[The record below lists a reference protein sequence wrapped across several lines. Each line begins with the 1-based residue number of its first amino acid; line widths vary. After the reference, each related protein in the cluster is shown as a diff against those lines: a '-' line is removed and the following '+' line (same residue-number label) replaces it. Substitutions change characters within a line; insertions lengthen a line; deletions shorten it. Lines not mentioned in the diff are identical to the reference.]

1 MEPMDWLGDN
11 ELLRFFRR
19 SKTEMSCMENP
30 QTFLRL
36 LRDYDLLPENRYEK
50 VSRMQS
56 IKKIKNGLY
65 EFLDLLERK
74 QPQDIR
80 AFWSCVFKET
90 ILNEY
95 PTLRLL
101 RNDLKNGTFQSDI
114 PPLERS
120 ETEEAD
126 KGKRKDVSEDEEEA
140 EKQES
145 SVKKKRKLKNRDV
158 CDEEEEQ
165 PGPSSRVSPRKRPE
179 KIHFS
184 SPLKKGEKNDIWT
197 WDLYKSQLPVTCGE
211 TKGILSRQRL
221 ADGEKCIAVGR
232 QWFTPSEFERFA
244 GKDSSKN
251 WKMTI
256 KCLDTPLGKLIQAG
270 HLKAANYRAGCK
282 KTKKARFP
290 TDNVTTASKEE
301 EDEDEDSDQDSSSS
315 TDISTDISTA
325 GTDEEGEREEQTD
338 ASHDSGRKVFK
349 VTCGPLAG
357 DLHEKRFATGTLGK
371 SIRTETKWMTPMQF
385 MQEACPT
392 YLSWKKDIECEG
404 KALGDHIKAN
414 ILMIHEVRCD
424 CKLCKPQSKDL
435 DDEKNDDECFIC
447 KTEEEEDEFVVCD
460 KCPRSFHQKCHLPH
474 VEDNIIGDGSQWVCT
489 FCVYKA
495 NENLYPKELEREAA
509 LSRTISQRL
518 LHCQYLLLCLRSA
531 DRDQIFASNPCGI
544 LERYSSVIKTPMWL
558 NNVAGKLQ
566 KKLYQTVGEFVSDV
580 QLIFSNCASYNQG
593 NAGYLAMG
601 NRLKELFDKEFN
613 SVFKISEQTVG

>member
-1 MEPMDWLGDN
+1 MERLGDN

-30 QTFLRL
+30 QTFLRQ
-36 LRDYDLLPENRYEK
+36 LRDYDLLLEDRYQK

-56 IKKIKNGLY
+56 IKNIRNGLY

-74 QPQDIR
+74 QPQDIKV
-80 AFWSCVFKET
+80 FWSCVFKET

-95 PTLRLL
+95 PTLRRL
-101 RNDLKNGTFQSDI
+101 RNDLMNGTFQSDI

-165 PGPSSRVSPRKRPE
+165 PGTSSRVTRE

-184 SPLKKGEKNDIWT
+184 SPLKKGEKNN
-197 WDLYKSQLPVTCGE
+197 LYKSQLPVTCGE
-211 TKGILSRQRL
+211 KKGMLSRRRL
-221 ADGEKCIAVGR
+221 A
-232 QWFTPSEFERFA
+232 
-244 GKDSSKN
+244 N
-251 WKMTI
+251 
-256 KCLDTPLGKLIQAG
+256 
-270 HLKAANYRAGCK
+270 
-282 KTKKARFP
+282 
-290 TDNVTTASKEE
+290 
-301 EDEDEDSDQDSSSS
+301 
-315 TDISTDISTA
+315 
-325 GTDEEGEREEQTD
+325 DEEGEREEQTD

-357 DLHEKRFATGTLGK
+357 DLHEKRFATEILGK

-414 ILMIHEVRCD
+414 ILMIHEVQCD

-447 KTEEEEDEFVVCD
+447 KTEEDEFVMCD

-474 VEDNIIGDGSQWVCT
+474 VEDNIIGDGSQWMCT

-495 NENLYPKELEREAA
+495 NENLYPKESEREAA

-531 DRDQIFASNPCGI
+531 DKDQIFASNPCG

-593 NAGYLAMG
+593 NAGYLALG

-613 SVFKISEQTVG
+613 SVFNISEQTVG

>member
-1 MEPMDWLGDN
+1 MEPMDWLEDN
-11 ELLRFFRR
+11 ELLLFFRR
-19 SKTEMSCMENP
+19 SKTVMSCMENP
-30 QTFLRL
+30 QTFLRQ
-36 LRDYDLLPENRYEK
+36 LRDHDLLLEDRYQM

-65 EFLDLLERK
+65 EILDRLERK
-74 QPQDIR
+74 QPQDIKV
-80 AFWSCVFKET
+80 FWSCVFKET

-101 RNDLKNGTFQSDI
+101 RNDLMNGTFQSDI

-211 TKGILSRQRL
+211 KKGMLSRKRL
-221 ADGEKCIAVGR
+221 A
-232 QWFTPSEFERFA
+232 
-244 GKDSSKN
+244 N
-251 WKMTI
+251 
-256 KCLDTPLGKLIQAG
+256 
-270 HLKAANYRAGCK
+270 
-282 KTKKARFP
+282 
-290 TDNVTTASKEE
+290 
-301 EDEDEDSDQDSSSS
+301 
-315 TDISTDISTA
+315 
-325 GTDEEGEREEQTD
+325 DEEGEREEQTD

-414 ILMIHEVRCD
+414 ILIHEVQCD
-424 CKLCKPQSKDL
+424 CKLCKPRSKDL

-474 VEDNIIGDGSQWVCT
+474 VEDNIIDDGSQWMCT

-495 NENLYPKELEREAA
+495 NENLYPKESEREAA

-531 DRDQIFASNPCGI
+531 DKDQIFASNPCG
-544 LERYSSVIKTPMWL
+544 LERYSSVIETPMWL

-580 QLIFSNCASYNQG
+580 QLIFSNSALYNQG
-593 NAGYLAMG
+593 NAGCLAMG

-613 SVFKISEQTVG
+613 SVFNISEQTVG

>member
-11 ELLRFFRR
+11 ELLLFFRR
-19 SKTEMSCMENP
+19 NKTEMSCMENP
-30 QTFLRL
+30 QTFLRQ
-36 LRDYDLLPENRYEK
+36 LRDYDLLQEDSYQK

-65 EFLDLLERK
+65 EILDRLESK
-74 QPQDIR
+74 QPQDIQK
-80 AFWSCVFKET
+80 FWSCVFKET
-90 ILNEY
+90 IMNEY

-101 RNDLKNGTFQSDI
+101 RNDLMNGTFQSES
-114 PPLERS
+114 ERA

-126 KGKRKDVSEDEEEA
+126 EGKRKDVSEDEEEA
-140 EKQES
+140 EKEES
-145 SVKKKRKLKNRDV
+145 CVKKKRKLKNRDV

-165 PGPSSRVSPRKRPE
+165 PGPSSRVTPRKRRE

-184 SPLKKGEKNDIWT
+184 SPLKKGEKNDIWN

-211 TKGILSRQRL
+211 KEGILGRQRL
-221 ADGEKCIAVGR
+221 ANGEKCIAVGR
-232 QWFTPSEFERFA
+232 QWFSPSEFERFA
-244 GKDSSKN
+244 GKDSSRN

-256 KCLDTPLGKLIQAG
+256 KCLDTTLGKLIQAD
-270 HLKAANYRAGCK
+270 HLKAANYRRGCK
-282 KTKKARFP
+282 KTNKTP
-290 TDNVTTASKEE
+290 TDDVTTVSEEE

-315 TDISTDISTA
+315 TDISTA
-325 GTDEEGEREEQTD
+325 GRDEEGEREEQTD
-338 ASHDSGRKVFK
+338 ASHDTGRKVFK
-349 VTCGPLAG
+349 VTCRLLAG
-357 DLHEKRFATGTLGK
+357 TLHEKRFATGTLGK
-371 SIRTETKWMTPMQF
+371 SIRTATRWMTPMQF

-414 ILMIHEVRCD
+414 ILRIHKVPCD
-424 CKLCKPQSKDL
+424 CTLCKPGSKDL

-447 KTEEEEDEFVVCD
+447 KTEEEEEFVVCD
-460 KCPRSFHQKCHLPH
+460 TCPRSFHQKCHLPH
-474 VEDNIIGDGSQWVCT
+474 VEDKIIGDGSQWMCT

-495 NENLYPKELEREAA
+495 NEDLYPNESEREAA

-531 DRDQIFASNPCGI
+531 DKDQVFASNPCG

-558 NNVAGKLQ
+558 DNVAGKLQ

-580 QLIFSNCASYNQG
+580 QLIFSNSASYNQG

-613 SVFKISEQTVG
+613 SVFNISEQTVG